1 MWDPRKGNL
10 TELLKKTMSTGDRPK
25 MHDQTGCLD
34 PNTMAESVTSK
45 KDSFPQTLAD
55 PLPQS
60 PMVAGNTTNSN
71 NNSLEENLRL
81 SVEELSYHHHNPQHQ
96 EDVSTYA
103 NALTGTSI
111 DIPHPQQQ
119 GLNMGNSY
127 NNNMDTHLVQ
137 EVIDTI
143 PYQQSTWESSVQ
155 ELQDM
160 SYANHSQHQPYP
172 HEQFQQ
178 IEAQNCTQSYNPSSI
193 LDPPYPS
200 PDLLNLLNL
209 PRCSASSL
217 LTNPTICI
225 TNPTQKTPN
234 FHNSMGFL
242 GDLPIGSDN
251 TSASSSVLYD
261 PLFHLNLPPQP
272 PALRELFQ
280 SLPHGYSLPTSST
293 RNGSLF
299 GGGDEIEGDD
309 MGVLKFNRVTAS
321 VAKARE
327 GKATKP
333 FATEKER
340 REQLNG
346 KYKILRTLIPN
357 PTKTDRASVVGDAIE
372 YIRELIRTVNEL
384 KLLVEKKRYGK
395 ERCKRHRTEDD
406 AAESCNIKPFGDP
419 DGSIRT
425 SWLQRKSKDSEVDV
439 RIIDDDVTI
448 KLFQRKKINCLLFV
462 SKVLDE
468 LQLELHHVAGG
479 HVGEYCSFLFN
490 SKIME
495 GSSVYASAIAN
506 RVIDV
511 IDTQY
516 AAAVPHTSIM
526 PEQGHE
532 CITLSPRPLN
542 NDKVPANPVT
552 KSHAVVAD
560 PFDKVT
566 SKITG

>member
-1 MWDPRKGNL
+1 
-10 TELLKKTMSTGDRPK
+10 MSAGDRPN
-25 MHDQTGCLD
+25 MHEQTGCFD
-34 PNTMAESVTSK
+34 PNTMAEGVSSL
-45 KDSFPQTLAD
+45 KDSFPQTLPEPSPP
-55 PLPQS
+55 PL
-60 PMVAGNTTNSN
+60 MVAGNNTTNSN

-81 SVEELSYHHHNPQHQ
+81 SVEELSYHHQHP
-96 EDVSTYA
+96 EDVSTYENGVTA
-103 NALTGTSI
+103 TSI
-111 DIPHPQQQ
+111 DIPHPQHL

-127 NNNMDTHLVQ
+127 YNNNNNMDAHLVQ
-137 EVIDTI
+137 DVIDGF
-143 PYQQSTWESSVQ
+143 PYQQSNWDPSVQ

-160 SYANHSQHQPYP
+160 DYANHQENQP
-172 HEQFQQ
+172 HEQQFQQ
-178 IEAQNCTQSYNPSSI
+178 IEAHNCSQSYNPSSL

-200 PDLLNLLNL
+200 PDLLNLLHL

-234 FHNSMGFL
+234 FQNSMGFL

-251 TSASSSVLYD
+251 TSASSVLYD

-280 SLPHGYSLPTSST
+280 SLPRGYSLPTSS

-299 GGGDEIEGDD
+299 GGGDEMEGDGSQLD
-309 MGVLKFNRVTAS
+309 MGVLEFNRGTAS
-321 VAKARE
+321 VGKGRE
-327 GKATKP
+327 GKATKH
-333 FATEKER
+333 FATEKQR

-346 KYKILRTLIPN
+346 KYKILRSLIPN
-357 PTKTDRASVVGDAIE
+357 PTKIDRASVVGDAIE

-395 ERCKRHRTEDD
+395 ERCKRHKTEDE

-419 DGSIRT
+419 DGCIRT

-462 SKVLDE
+462 SKVLYE

-490 SKIME
+490 SKIIE

-511 IDTQY
+511 LDSQY
-516 AAAVPHTSIM
+516 AAAVPHTS
-526 PEQGHE
+526 
-532 CITLSPRPLN
+532 SY
-542 NDKVPANPVT
+542 
-552 KSHAVVAD
+552 
-560 PFDKVT
+560 
-566 SKITG
+566 

>member
-1 MWDPRKGNL
+1 
-10 TELLKKTMSTGDRPK
+10 MSTGDRPK
-25 MHDQTGCLD
+25 MHEQSGCFD
-34 PNTMAESVTSK
+34 SNTMAESVTS
-45 KDSFPQTLAD
+45 
-55 PLPQS
+55 LPQS
-60 PMVAGNTTNSN
+60 PMVAAGNTTNSN
-71 NNSLEENLRL
+71 NNSLEDNLKL
-81 SVEELSYHHHNPQHQ
+81 SVEELSYHHHNPQLQ

-103 NALTGTSI
+103 NGITATSI
-111 DIPHPQQQ
+111 DTTHPQHL

-127 NNNMDTHLVQ
+127 NNNNMENHLVQ
-137 EVIDTI
+137 EVIDGL
-143 PYQQSTWESSVQ
+143 PYQHSTWDPSVQ

-160 SYANHSQHQPYP
+160 AYANHSQNQQTHDQ
-172 HEQFQQ
+172 QFQP
-178 IEAQNCTQSYNPSSI
+178 IEAQNCSHSYNPSSI

-200 PDLLNLLNL
+200 SDILNLLHL

-225 TNPTQKTPN
+225 TNPTQKPPT
-234 FHNSMGFL
+234 FQNSMAFL

-280 SLPHGYSLPTSST
+280 SLPRGYSMPTSS

-299 GGGDEIEGDD
+299 GGGDEIEGDGSQLD
-309 MGVLKFNRVTAS
+309 NMGVLEFNRVTAS
-321 VAKARE
+321 VGKARK
-327 GKATKP
+327 GKATKH
-333 FATEKER
+333 FVTEKQR
-340 REQLNG
+340 REQWSG
-346 KYKILRTLIPN
+346 KYKILQSLIPN

-384 KLLVEKKRYGK
+384 KILVEKKRYGK
-395 ERCKRHRTEDD
+395 ERCKRHKTEED

-419 DGSIRT
+419 DGCIRT

-462 SKVLDE
+462 SKVLEE

-511 IDTQY
+511 LDTQY
-516 AAAVPHTSIM
+516 SVAVPNTS
-526 PEQGHE
+526 
-532 CITLSPRPLN
+532 SY
-542 NDKVPANPVT
+542 
-552 KSHAVVAD
+552 
-560 PFDKVT
+560 
-566 SKITG
+566 

>member
-1 MWDPRKGNL
+1 
-10 TELLKKTMSTGDRPK
+10 MSTGDRPK
-25 MHDQTGCLD
+25 MHEQTGCFD
-34 PNTMAESVTSK
+34 PNTMGESVTTSL
-45 KDSFPQTLAD
+45 KDNFPQTLPD
-55 PLPQS
+55 PS
-60 PMVAGNTTNSN
+60 PMVVGNTTNS

-81 SVEELSYHHHNPQHQ
+81 SVEELSYNNHHNPQHP

-103 NALTGTSI
+103 NDGVTATSI
-111 DIPHPQQQ
+111 DIPHPQHL

-127 NNNMDTHLVQ
+127 NNNNNMDNHLVQ
-137 EVIDTI
+137 EVIDAL
-143 PYQQSTWESSVQ
+143 PYQHSTWDPTIQ

-160 SYANHSQHQPYP
+160 TYANHTDQQQQQPNDQ
-172 HEQFQQ
+172 QFQQ
-178 IEAQNCTQSYNPSSI
+178 IETQNCSQSYNPSSI

-200 PDLLNLLNL
+200 PDLLNLLHL
-209 PRCSASSL
+209 PRCTTSSL
-217 LTNPTICI
+217 LTNPTICL
-225 TNPTQKTPN
+225 TNPTQNTPN
-234 FHNSMGFL
+234 FQNPMAFL
-242 GDLPIGSDN
+242 GDIPIGSDN
-251 TSASSSVLYD
+251 TSVSSVLYD

-280 SLPHGYSLPTSST
+280 SLPRGYSLPTNS

-299 GGGDEIEGDD
+299 GGGDEIEGDGSQLD
-309 MGVLKFNRVTAS
+309 MGVLEFNRVTPS
-321 VAKARE
+321 VGKGRG
-327 GKATKP
+327 GKATKH
-333 FATEKER
+333 FATEKQR

-346 KYKILRTLIPN
+346 KYKILRSLIPN
-357 PTKTDRASVVGDAIE
+357 PTKIDRASVVGDAID

-395 ERCKRHRTEDD
+395 ERCKRPKTEEDG
-406 AAESCNIKPFGDP
+406 AESCNIKPFGDP
-419 DGSIRT
+419 DGGIRT

-490 SKIME
+490 SKIIE

-511 IDTQY
+511 LDTQY
-516 AAAVPHTSIM
+516 AGVVPHTNSY
-526 PEQGHE
+526 
-532 CITLSPRPLN
+532 
-542 NDKVPANPVT
+542 
-552 KSHAVVAD
+552 
-560 PFDKVT
+560 
-566 SKITG
+566 

>member
-1 MWDPRKGNL
+1 
-10 TELLKKTMSTGDRPK
+10 MSTGDRPK
-25 MHDQTGCLD
+25 MREQTGCFD
-34 PNTMAESVTSK
+34 PNTMGESVTSL
-45 KDSFPQTLAD
+45 KDTFPQTLPD
-55 PLPQS
+55 PLPPS
-60 PMVAGNTTNSN
+60 PMVVGNTTNSN
-71 NNSLEENLRL
+71 NSLEENLGL
-81 SVEELSYHHHNPQHQ
+81 SVEELSYHHHNPQEP

-103 NALTGTSI
+103 NGVTASSI
-111 DIPHPQQQ
+111 DIPHPQHL

-127 NNNMDTHLVQ
+127 INNNNMDNHLVQ
-137 EVIDTI
+137 EVIDAI
-143 PYQQSTWESSVQ
+143 PYQQSTWDPTVQ

-160 SYANHSQHQPYP
+160 AYANHTEQQQPN
-172 HEQFQQ
+172 EQQFQQ
-178 IEAQNCTQSYNPSSI
+178 IETQNCSQSYNPSSI

-200 PDLLNLLNL
+200 PDLLNLLHL

-217 LTNPTICI
+217 LTNPTICL
-225 TNPTQKTPN
+225 TNPTQNTPN
-234 FHNSMGFL
+234 FQNPMTFL

-251 TSASSSVLYD
+251 TSASSVLYD

-280 SLPHGYSLPTSST
+280 SLPRGYSLPTNS

-299 GGGDEIEGDD
+299 GGGDEIEGDGSQLD
-309 MGVLKFNRVTAS
+309 MGVLEFNRVTPS
-321 VAKARE
+321 VGKGRG
-327 GKATKP
+327 GKATKH
-333 FATEKER
+333 FATEKQR

-346 KYKILRTLIPN
+346 KYKILRSLIPN
-357 PTKTDRASVVGDAIE
+357 PTKIDRASVVGDAID

-395 ERCKRHRTEDD
+395 EKCKRPKTEEDG
-406 AAESCNIKPFGDP
+406 AESCNIKPFGDP
-419 DGSIRT
+419 DGGTRT

-490 SKIME
+490 SKIIE

-511 IDTQY
+511 LDTQY
-516 AAAVPHTSIM
+516 AAAVPQTNSY
-526 PEQGHE
+526 
-532 CITLSPRPLN
+532 
-542 NDKVPANPVT
+542 
-552 KSHAVVAD
+552 
-560 PFDKVT
+560 
-566 SKITG
+566 

>member
-1 MWDPRKGNL
+1 
-10 TELLKKTMSTGDRPK
+10 MSTGDRPK
-25 MHDQTGCLD
+25 MHDQTGCFD
-34 PNTMAESVTSK
+34 PNTTGESVPSL
-45 KDSFPQTLAD
+45 KDNFPQTL
-55 PLPQS
+55 PPSS
-60 PMVAGNTTNSN
+60 PMVVVGNTTTNSI

-81 SVEELSYHHHNPQHQ
+81 SVEELSCNHHNPQHQ
-96 EDVSTYA
+96 QDHVSTYA
-103 NALTGTSI
+103 SGVTATSI
-111 DIPHPQQQ
+111 EIPLPQHL

-127 NNNMDTHLVQ
+127 INNNNNMDNHLVQ
-137 EVIDTI
+137 EVIDAF
-143 PYQQSTWESSVQ
+143 PYQQSTWDPTIVQ

-160 SYANHSQHQPYP
+160 AYANHTEQTQQQQQN
-172 HEQFQQ
+172 EQQFQQ
-178 IEAQNCTQSYNPSSI
+178 FETQNCSQSYNNPSSI

-200 PDLLNLLNL
+200 PDLLNLLHM

-217 LTNPTICI
+217 LTNPSICL
-225 TNPTQKTPN
+225 TNPTQNTPN
-234 FHNSMGFL
+234 FQNPMAFL
-242 GDLPIGSDN
+242 GDLPIRSEN
-251 TSASSSVLYD
+251 TSASSVLYD

-280 SLPHGYSLPTSST
+280 SLPRGYSLPTNS

-299 GGGDEIEGDD
+299 GGGDEMEGDGSQLD
-309 MGVLKFNRVTAS
+309 MGVLEFNRVTLTPS
-321 VAKARE
+321 VGKGRR
-327 GKATKP
+327 GKATKH
-333 FATEKER
+333 FATEKQR

-346 KYKILRTLIPN
+346 KYKILRNLIPS
-357 PTKTDRASVVGDAIE
+357 PTKTDRASVVGDAID

-384 KLLVEKKRYGK
+384 KLLVEKKRYAK
-395 ERCKRHRTEDD
+395 DRCKRPKTEED

-419 DGSIRT
+419 DGGIRT

-511 IDTQY
+511 LDSQY
-516 AAAVPHTSIM
+516 AAAVPHTNSY
-526 PEQGHE
+526 
-532 CITLSPRPLN
+532 
-542 NDKVPANPVT
+542 
-552 KSHAVVAD
+552 
-560 PFDKVT
+560 
-566 SKITG
+566 

>member
-1 MWDPRKGNL
+1 
-10 TELLKKTMSTGDRPK
+10 MSTGDRPK
-25 MHDQTGCLD
+25 MHEQTGCFD
-34 PNTMAESVTSK
+34 PNTAGESVPSL
-45 KDSFPQTLAD
+45 KDNFPQTLAD
-55 PLPQS
+55 PLTPS
-60 PMVAGNTTNSN
+60 PMAVGNTTGS

-81 SVEELSYHHHNPQHQ
+81 SVEEFSYHHHNPQQQHH
-96 EDVSTYA
+96 EDASTYA
-103 NALTGTSI
+103 SGITATSI
-111 DIPHPQQQ
+111 DIQHPQHL
-119 GLNMGNSY
+119 GLNMGNVY
-127 NNNMDTHLVQ
+127 INNNNMDNRLVQ
-137 EVIDTI
+137 EVIDAL
-143 PYQQSTWESSVQ
+143 PYQHSSWDPTTVQ
-155 ELQDM
+155 ELQEM
-160 SYANHSQHQPYP
+160 AYANHTEQQQQPN
-172 HEQFQQ
+172 EQQFQQ
-178 IEAQNCTQSYNPSSI
+178 IETQNCSQSYNPSSI
-193 LDPPYPS
+193 LDHPYPS
-200 PDLLNLLNL
+200 PDLLNLLHL

-217 LTNPTICI
+217 LTNPTICL
-225 TNPTQKTPN
+225 TNPTQNTPN
-234 FHNSMGFL
+234 FQNPMTFL

-251 TSASSSVLYD
+251 TSASSVLYD

-280 SLPHGYSLPTSST
+280 SLPRGYSLPTNS

-299 GGGDEIEGDD
+299 GGDDIEADGTQLD
-309 MGVLKFNRVTAS
+309 MGVLEFNRVTPSA
-321 VAKARE
+321 AKGRG
-327 GKATKP
+327 GKPTKP
-333 FATEKER
+333 FPTEKQR

-346 KYKILRTLIPN
+346 KYKILRSLIPN
-357 PTKTDRASVVGDAIE
+357 PTKTDRASVVGDAID

-395 ERCKRHRTEDD
+395 ERCKRPKTEED

-419 DGSIRT
+419 DGGIRT

-511 IDTQY
+511 LDSHYT
-516 AAAVPHTSIM
+516 AAIPHTNSY
-526 PEQGHE
+526 
-532 CITLSPRPLN
+532 
-542 NDKVPANPVT
+542 
-552 KSHAVVAD
+552 
-560 PFDKVT
+560 
-566 SKITG
+566 